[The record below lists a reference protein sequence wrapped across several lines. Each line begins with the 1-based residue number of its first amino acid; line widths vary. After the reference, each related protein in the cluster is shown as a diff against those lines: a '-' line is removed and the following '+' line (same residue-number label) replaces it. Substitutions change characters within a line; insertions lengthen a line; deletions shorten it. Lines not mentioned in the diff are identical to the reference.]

1 MLCKLLRTKRGTSD
15 SDRRFNGCTPVL
27 NVAGLIS
34 RLQTVPIYVVGEAEA
49 GSEADWPGPEKLR
62 PITRVG
68 WLQSRGVATC
78 MATLSIGQIVSSPYL
93 RCRQTVQ
100 PLADTLGL
108 ALLTSSAL
116 ALGARIESAREFLSA
131 LEPVGVVACTH
142 VDMIERLAVDM
153 ARRGFIVDE
162 QSNAYGLWAY
172 TITSPRLAGQ
182 ACCDVIRAVVDD
194 AQA

>member
-1 MLCKLLRTKRGTSD
+1 MH
-15 SDRRFNGCTPVL
+15 
-27 NVAGLIS
+27 
-34 RLQTVPIYVVGEAEA
+34 IYLVGEAEA
-49 GSEADWPGPEKLR
+49 GSEADWPGPDKLR

-68 WLQSRGVATC
+68 WLQSRGVATS

-108 ALLTSSAL
+108 ELLTSSAL
-116 ALGARIESAREFLSA
+116 ALGARIELMREFLSS

-142 VDMIERLAVDM
+142 PDMIRGLAVDM

-162 QSNAYGLWAY
+162 QSNADGLWVY
-172 TITSPRLAGQ
+172 TITSSQLLA
-182 ACCDVIRAVVDD
+182 RPAVV
-194 AQA
+194 